1 MKKWR
6 KYKTEESESRPE
18 VEEIDDRREAE
29 KGNIRKSEKKKM
41 RGRGDGKMTD
51 EDAEDN
57 IHRIL

>member
-1 MKKWR
+1 MRQR
-6 KYKTEESESRPE
+6 KVRAGLKLKRKMIEEKLRK
-18 VEEIDDRREAE
+18 EILGKAKR
-29 KGNIRKSEKKKM
+29 KKM